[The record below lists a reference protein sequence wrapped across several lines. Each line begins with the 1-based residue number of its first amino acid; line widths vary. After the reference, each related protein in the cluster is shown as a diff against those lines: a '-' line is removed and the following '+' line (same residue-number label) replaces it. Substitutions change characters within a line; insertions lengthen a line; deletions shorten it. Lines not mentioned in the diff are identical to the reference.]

1 MSQEIRFPRLFTLA
15 MIALLFLPLFLT
27 GCSALAVVENTAS
40 IAVSKYCSLGLSKRR
55 IVRSAVASRLQPN
68 SIKIECAGD

>member
-1 MSQEIRFPRLFTLA
+1 
-15 MIALLFLPLFLT
+15 
-27 GCSALAVVENTAS
+27 
-40 IAVSKYCSLGLSKRR
+40 LSKRR